1 MPRLVALCGLF
12 LASSLAVL
20 FIVEMNRALTR
31 WQRILLAGLFIP
43 AYALI
48 LYFRPDPPLV
58 GGLVGLIA
66 VGLIGTRFG
75 SLYVGT
81 PHGLLAFLLTAS
93 VVDLVSVA
101 SGPTKFL
108 TDAAAD
114 GTSSLI
120 LYLAI
125 LLPWDGRL
133 IPALGVG
140 DIFGLAVLFASLR
153 HQKFGRA
160 STFTCGFVGLL
171 LALFVGLARGGTA
184 GYPFL
189 AAAAAVA
196 LALRRWLRA
205 GNA

>member
-12 LASSLAVL
+12 LAASLAVL

-31 WQRILLAGLFIP
+31 WQRFLLTGLFVS

-66 VGLIGTRFG
+66 AGLIGTRFG
-75 SLYVGT
+75 SSFVGT
-81 PHGLLAFLLTAS
+81 PHGLLAFLMTAS

-101 SGPTKFL
+101 SGPTKIL
-108 TDAAAD
+108 ADAAAD
-114 GTSSLI
+114 GTSNLI

-125 LLPWDGRL
+125 LLPWEGRL

-153 HQKFGRA
+153 HQEFGRV
-160 STFTCGFVGLL
+160 STFACGFVGIL

-189 AAAAAVA
+189 AAAAVVA
-196 LALRRWLRA
+196 LAIRRWFRD